1 MSIATPSPANSRRTG
16 TAAGHRKS
24 GIPRKKE
31 TNYLYE
37 AIFPKRQ
44 AQGCQSPR
52 KAAWGRT
59 IK

>member
-1 MSIATPSPANSRRTG
+1 MSIATPSPGQTKRTG

-24 GIPRKKE
+24 GVPRRKE

-52 KAAWGRT
+52 KESWGRS